1 MTSLRCKVNSEN
13 LNKKH
18 TLYLFQWTIVKSKL
32 MPKKI
37 TMNKILRFC
46 RRMDPVLHN
55 SLSSSLCY
63 FVSPTSSLTH
73 MLTASPNSYSWW
85 TLHLSLT
92 HTPLHTTSPFN
103 SIWGHTHSAPFLDH
117 ILPVWCSILSSWV
130 CLIF

>member
-1 MTSLRCKVNSEN
+1 MTSLRYKVNSEN

-18 TLYLFQWTIVKSKL
+18 TLYLFQWTIEKSKL

-85 TLHLSLT
+85 TLHLSSHTLPY
-92 HTPLHTTSPFN
+92 TPLLPLIPFEV
-103 SIWGHTHSAPFLDH
+103 T
-117 ILPVWCSILSSWV
+117 
-130 CLIF
+130 LIQPPSLITYYLFGVVSCPPGFV